1 MNLPR
6 RTEEMP
12 LSNCRFQS
20 AGWQVSSVW
29 SGFLIHNLSLKGLF
43 YSFWFAS
50 FIRVLFITTVS
61 TSWMCTISGTAKSVA
76 WTDTCSLLK
85 KAALIKYYHLIC
97 IAGPD
102 NYTHTFTLPHS
113 YFFIVGGEGMVLLIA
128 QVTQLRPSEIQ
139 WDVWGHKYLSVAK
152 AGVPPKI
159 LTL

>member
-102 NYTHTFTLPHS
+102 NYTHTFHLASFLLLHSWWRRYGSPDCTGDTTETLRDS
-113 YFFIVGGEGMVLLIA
+113 VRC
-128 QVTQLRPSEIQ
+128 LRS
-139 WDVWGHKYLSVAK
+139 
-152 AGVPPKI
+152 
-159 LTL
+159 